1 MKKYDIIQEEN
12 VVVKKENLKMVP
24 KIFISSTFYDL
35 KYARDNIGEFVEEI
49 GFKAIR
55 FETGNVGYI
64 PYETLDASCYEAMK
78 TSDMAILVI
87 GGRYGSAASDEDND
101 EKFKHY
107 KSVTRKEFDTAVKSK
122 VPVYVFIEAP
132 VFHEYNTYIRNK
144 DNIENGTISLN
155 YCSVDNVN
163 VFRFIEEIYTIPGI
177 PVWPFN
183 HISEISETLKQQW
196 ASLFLRYLMLQK
208 NGAKIKK
215 VEEPLYSI
223 ETSINEMKVLINKL
237 GDKIIGGVAT
247 NLENVKVQQEIEN
260 LALAVAAS
268 FDFYC
273 IKRID
278 VKVFVSF
285 LIDKLLDEKS
295 ELALK
300 NGLSESAEDLL
311 AFQSYFNYDGVMISD
326 YNDCILFSLDDL
338 KKNKAS
344 KEKIIDRLL
353 EKDCL
358 IKMHLA

>member
-1 MKKYDIIQEEN
+1 MKEESLN
-12 VVVKKENLKMVP
+12 MVP

-35 KYARDNIGEFVEEI
+35 KYARDNIGEFVEEL

-64 PYETLDASCYEAMK
+64 PYETLDTSCYEAMK

-87 GGRYGSAASDEDND
+87 GGRYGSAASNENND
-101 EKFKHY
+101 DKFKHY
-107 KSVTRKEFDTAVKSK
+107 KSVTRKEFDTAIKNK
-122 VPVYVFIEAP
+122 VPVYVFIETP

-144 DNIENGTISLN
+144 DKIEDGTISLS

-183 HISEISETLKQQW
+183 HISEINETLKQQW
-196 ASLFLRYLMLQK
+196 ASLFLRYLMLLK
-208 NGAKIKK
+208 SGAQVKK
-215 VEEPLYSI
+215 VEEPLFSI

-247 NLENVKVQQEIEN
+247 NLENVKIQQEIESI
-260 LALAVAAS
+260 ALAIASS

-273 IKRID
+273 TKQIDIKP
-278 VKVFVSF
+278 FVTF
-285 LIDKLLDEKS
+285 LIDKLLDDEC
-295 ELALK
+295 ETALK

-311 AFQSYFNYDGVMISD
+311 AFQSYFHYDGVMISD

-338 KKNKAS
+338 KKNNTS

-353 EKDCL
+353 GKDCL